1 MSEYVNRVELDVNG
15 TTIEDFK
22 TFTENE
28 VELYKQVNL
37 MNKTGHM
44 KATPRYGCKVGY
56 VVPVTDEFDWRAVVG
71 GRLTVEYDN
80 GKRVTFTGVY
90 TLKIGEAQTD
100 GENETIRP
108 IELGAEER
116 TEE

>member
-1 MSEYVNRVELDVNG
+1 MSEYVNRVALDVNG

-28 VELYKQVNL
+28 IELYKQVKL

-44 KATPRYGCKVGY
+44 PVTGRYGCKVDY
-56 VVPVTDEFDWRAVVG
+56 VVPDETEFDWASVVG
-71 GRLTVEYDN
+71 GRLTVEYDS

-90 TLKIGEAQTD
+90 TLKVGEGRID
-100 GENETIRP
+100 GENETTKT

-116 TEE
+116 TVE

>member
-1 MSEYVNRVELDVNG
+1 MSEYVNRVALDVNG

-28 VELYKQVNL
+28 VELYKQVKL

-44 KATPRYGCKVGY
+44 AVTARYGCKVDY
-56 VVPVTDEFDWRAVVG
+56 VIRTEGEFDWSSVVG
-71 GRLTVEYDN
+71 GRLTVEYES

-90 TLKIGEAQTD
+90 TLKIGEAKTD
-100 GENETIRP
+100 GDNETTRTID
-108 IELGAEER
+108 LGAEER